1 MRLRHI
7 LRFREEEQ
15 HGKILKERISQYEQ
29 NNEEE
34 EFWVSEGEQI
44 TYFDKSV
51 GNDQLEMM
59 MHGLDA
65 T

>member
-1 MRLRHI
+1 MS
-7 LRFREEEQ
+7 
-15 HGKILKERISQYEQ
+15 RINE
-29 NNEEE
+29 EEE